1 MWTDLENL
9 FEPARHEPWAK
20 GLSAQKDFWALL
32 TEWIEQRVLSDFL
45 DQVIRENTLFDPFR

>member
-20 GLSAQKDFWALL
+20 GLSAQKDFWDLL
-32 TEWIEQRVLSDFL
+32 TEWIEKHVLSDFL
-45 DQVIRENTLFDPFR
+45 D